1 MKAILFYHFY
11 AEPSTFYPNSDA
23 LIHGQRVNDVCGHFQ
38 VKDRLMLKLKTQLTD
53 TFDAYPNPM
62 TRRDHSGVV
71 RTLLVQKILSGRY
84 KINQRGRF

>member
-1 MKAILFYHFY
+1 MKGVLFYHFY
-11 AEPSTFYPNSDA
+11 AEPSIFYPNSENP
-23 LIHGQRVNDVCGHFQ
+23 LMHLELVKETWGHFQ

-71 RTLLVQKILSGRY
+71 RTLPVQKILSGR
-84 KINQRGRF
+84 

>member
-1 MKAILFYHFY
+1 MI
-11 AEPSTFYPNSDA
+11 STNS
-23 LIHGQRVNDVCGHFQ
+23 IVTETCGHFQ